1 MIDLLESLGLTAY
14 EAKAL
19 AHLVQHGERTGPDLS
34 HEVAIPFGRVYDT
47 LNALAGKGLV
57 TVAAGRPKRYHA
69 VPAESIPRRLL
80 AAERTRLQELDG
92 SAASKAADLEQRLA
106 RVVPTAGPAST
117 SYGITL
123 GEDSARRFL
132 IEATHS
138 ARESVVAYLAF
149 DELHDDDLALF
160 EAFRAA
166 VGRGLR
172 TRVLLRARDVDYL
185 LQTPYVDQVLDAML
199 PHLGQT
205 LQVRLTEE
213 QAVPF
218 AALDRERA
226 MLGVKNPLAPAAY
239 FAVIHVED
247 RAFAEGLGAKFDAMW
262 GAAQEPRDIVQWALR
277 RPGGKAVAKLGARL
291 RSGRQ

>member
-14 EAKAL
+14 ESRAL
-19 AHLVQHGERTGPDLS
+19 AHLLQHGERTGPNLS
-34 HEVAIPFGRVYDT
+34 QEASIPFGRVYDT

-57 TVAAGRPKRYHA
+57 KVSAGRPKRYAA

-80 AAERTRLQELDG
+80 AAERTRLQERDE
-92 SAASKAADLEQRLA
+92 AAAQKAGDLEQALA
-106 RVVPTAGPAST
+106 GVAPAVDPSST

-138 ARESVVAYLAF
+138 AREAVVAYLAF

-172 TRVLLRARDVDYL
+172 TRLLLRAKDVDYL
-185 LQTPYVDQVLDAML
+185 LTTPYVDDVLDAML
-199 PHLGQT
+199 PHLGET
-205 LQVRLTEE
+205 LQVRLTDED
-213 QAVPF
+213 AVPF
-218 AALDRERA
+218 AALDEERA
-226 MLGVKNPLAPAAY
+226 MLGVKNPLAPSAY

-247 RAFAEGLGAKFDAMW
+247 VAFAQGLGGKFEAMW
-262 GAAQEPRDIVQWALR
+262 QAGDEPRDVLKWALQ

-291 RSGRQ
+291 RSGKK